1 MSEEEISVLIVEDN
15 RLIAFQVSQELKSAG
30 FKVTVAN
37 TGEGAIKLVKECD
50 PDIILMDVNLDEER
64 DGVEIMQVIHNENG
78 FIPNIF
84 LTGYSEEDLSSRI
97 NDPSKAVIL
106 EKPVDN
112 DVLQKTIR
120 TLAFGV

>member
-1 MSEEEISVLIVEDN
+1 MSEKEISVLIVEDN
-15 RLIAFQVSQELKSAG
+15 RLIAFQVSQDLKSAG

-37 TGEGAIKLVKECD
+37 TGEGAIKLVKKCG
-50 PDIILMDVNLDEER
+50 PDVILMDVNLDEER

-97 NDPSKAVIL
+97 KDQSKAVIL

-120 TLAFGV
+120 TLTFGV